1 MSAKADMRGL
11 SVHPGR
17 DSTFSKAGA
26 PANYDAWSFNPF
38 AIVPSFGE

>member
-1 MSAKADMRGL
+1 MRGL

-17 DSTFSKAGA
+17 DSAFSKAGA
-26 PANYDAWSFNPF
+26 PAGIPNYDAWSFNPF